1 MFGKKHTIPRM
12 TYLKRVPIGR
22 HGEMT
27 MFTYYD
33 YQKKISGSVFAR
45 SRNAAK
51 EKIRK
56 EHGSDIEFW
65 R

>member
-1 MFGKKHTIPRM
+1 MFGQKHTIPRM
-12 TYLKRVPIGR
+12 TYLKCVHIGHR
-22 HGEMT
+22 GGVM

-33 YQKKISGSVFAR
+33 YQKKVSGSVFAR